1 MRIYAADADADA
13 ADDAAAT
20 NISNA
25 RLVSNPLALLR
36 QTTRLQPADPTL
48 YYFVNLKVYLTLI
61 ISLTPLLILYPS
73 CLFL

>member
-1 MRIYAADADADA
+1 MRINAADADADA

-25 RLVSNPLALLR
+25 RLVSNPLALR
-36 QTTRLQPADPTL
+36 HQTTRLQSDPTL